1 MTALT
6 NGPSDV
12 TDISGLQAVYSQI
25 CSTLP
30 PVKGVING
38 AMVLRDTTISKM
50 TFNQLV
56 DVLRPKVQ
64 SSINLD
70 SIFHDR
76 NLDFFVLMSSINRVF
91 GNHGQANYAAANSFL
106 WSLAAQRRKRGLR
119 AATVDIGAI
128 IGAGYLE
135 RELRRELDA
144 IVERYN
150 MLRMSEEDWCQCI
163 CEAIDACRL
172 DSPHGP
178 GITTGL
184 LEVSLH
190 ATKPPSWH
198 TNPMFSVFV
207 TSQGT
212 FRETEVSKE
221 KVPLAAELHSCQS
234 AEDVFQIIE
243 RK

>member
-1 MTALT
+1 
-6 NGPSDV
+6 V
-12 TDISGLQAVYSQI
+12 TDEQGLQAVHSKI
-25 CSTLP
+25 CATLP
-30 PVKGVING
+30 PIKGVING

-50 TFNQLV
+50 NFDQLT
-56 DVLRPKVQ
+56 DVLRPKVNG
-64 SSINLD
+64 SIHLD
-70 SIFHDR
+70 QIFWDT

-106 WSLAAQRRKRGLR
+106 WGLAAQRRKRGLR

-150 MLRMSEEDWCQCI
+150 MLRMSEEDWCQSI

-172 DSPHGP
+172 ESPHGP
-178 GITTGL
+178 GLTTGL
-184 LEVSLH
+184 SEVPIN
-190 ATKPPSWH
+190 APKPLSWH

-212 FRETEVSKE
+212 IQEKQEVKE
-221 KVPLAAELHSCQS
+221 AVAIEGQLRACQS
-234 AEDVFQIIE
+234 AEDVFQVIE
-243 RK
+243 RE